1 MKRTNIKIYFNDEKG
16 NKYFYGK
23 HFHNPQLKLLTIDK
37 LIEVFYKLN
46 AYEEITKTIRFRIFD
61 FNYAK
66 DFRCSLSPKEL
77 KNKNEDL
84 IPLILKGIS
93 TSLTLDVDYE
103 NGLTAFGLSYISE
116 LLTIDELIEL
126 AEHIAYP
133 YFQETDWYLFD
144 KLEIIESPLGN
155 YLKWR
160 ISTTNETLKLEGVTR
175 LKTKTRNTTSLSDVK
190 TAKDLRALLND
201 LPDDWELP
209 NLTFKYYE
217 DN

>member
-1 MKRTNIKIYFNDEKG
+1 MT
-16 NKYFYGK
+16 
-23 HFHNPQLKLLTIDK
+23 
-37 LIEVFYKLN
+37 
-46 AYEEITKTIRFRIFD
+46 AY
-61 FNYAK
+61 
-66 DFRCSLSPKEL
+66 
-77 KNKNEDL
+77 
-84 IPLILKGIS
+84 
-93 TSLTLDVDYE
+93 
-103 NGLTAFGLSYISE
+103 GLSYISE

-190 TAKDLRALLND
+190 TAKDLRTLLND

-209 NLTFKYYE
+209 NL
-217 DN
+217 NL